1 MPNPR
6 WRFARMAPAEINQNP
21 VQGEFF
27 TAASDL
33 PERFVRE
40 AIQNSLDAKSGDA
53 PVRVRFAFS
62 EHPLPAAAARH
73 YLEGIDQH
81 LDATVEM
88 PDAVAEGRPIAM
100 DELAAARNAREL
112 LNGDMHYLAVEDFGT
127 TGLTGSIVAN
137 SEWEEGNHFWGFFR
151 SVGISPKP
159 DDKGGSWGLGKWVFP
174 DASQLNIFIGLTR
187 RFGDGDTLLMGQAV
201 LKTHTIEQD
210 GEQAKYPAYGSFAQ
224 HDAAEDHR
232 WLPLPEQGSEFVTQ
246 AQRDF
251 DLERIDQPGLS
262 IVIPHP
268 KPELSA
274 DALARAVLTQYFLPI
289 VRGDLIVE
297 VSAPDGAHLIDAETI
312 DDELAK
318 VAPGGAD
325 EDERRD
331 DETAESLRKAVDL
344 ARWALDQN
352 PSSCITLPASVR
364 RKTELETDLLDQLRE
379 RYARGDR
386 LAFALTN
393 RVKRATGPEMEC
405 TFHVF
410 VERADELPKGHDYF
424 IRGHLRIPKMDYITR
439 YKARALVLVDGK
451 SELGHL
457 LRDAEGPAH
466 AEWKL
471 GGERLVQRWTGVG
484 RGGRVDEVRQAAP
497 RLLQQLIE
505 VPKQQLKTL
514 LADIFPKDL
523 PAEAAPVPPG
533 SDADGSD
540 KTGEVV
546 DLPSRSRD
554 PIVVSKFEDGF
565 SVHANSSLETPQPL
579 AGSTYRLEFAY
590 DVARGSQSTPFTRFK
605 QGVKDGCPD
614 FSLRKGQLNIAYDG
628 CSPRNLS
635 ENEIEVA
642 VDADQF
648 YLRVTGFDGRDVVA
662 RFNQTSSAV
671 AAQDDD

>member
-1 MPNPR
+1 MPNPH

-62 EHPLPAAAARH
+62 EHPLPAADARH

-100 DELAAARNAREL
+100 DELAAGRNAREL

-127 TGLTGSIVAN
+127 TGLTGDIVAN

-224 HDAAEDHR
+224 HDHAEDHK
-232 WLPLPEQGSEFVTQ
+232 WLPRPEQDREFVAL

-251 DLERIDQPGLS
+251 RLDRAEQPGLS

-274 DALARAVLTQYFLPI
+274 AALARAVLTQYFLPI
-289 VRGDLIVE
+289 ISGDLIVE
-297 VSAPDGAHLIDAETI
+297 VSAPDGAHLIDADTI

-318 VAPGGAD
+318 VAPGGVD

-393 RVKRATGPEMEC
+393 RVKRANGPETEC
-405 TFHVF
+405 TFRVF

-505 VPKQQLKTL
+505 IPKQQLKTL

-533 SDADGSD
+533 SDADGGGG
-540 KTGEVV
+540 TGGMV
-546 DLPSRSRD
+546 DPPPRSHG
-554 PIVVSKFEDGF
+554 PIVIDNFKDGF
-565 SVHANSSLETPQPL
+565 SVHTNSSLKSPPVL
-579 AGSTYRLEFAY
+579 AGSKYRLEFAY
-590 DVARGSQSTPFTRFK
+590 DVARGIQSTPFTRFK
-605 QGVKDGCPD
+605 QGAKDGYPD
-614 FSLRKGQLNIAYDG
+614 FDVWSGIPHIQAEGCKWEPIA
-628 CSPRNLS
+628 
-635 ENEIEVA
+635 ENEVMVKIRR
-642 VDADQF
+642 DNF
-648 YLRVTGFDGRDVVA
+648 HIRVTGFDGRDVVV
-662 RFNQTSSAV
+662 RFNLVSSA
-671 AAQDDD
+671 AETKDDD